1 VGVIVGVGSG
11 VKVAVGGSAVSVGDG
26 VVGIAWV
33 GVGVGSDGP
42 RVQADRANRANNTKN
57 KYTIFRSGI
66 FISLIGV
73 SGYFDNALQIVFFSS
88 SIIWLTNSNNYN
100 I

>member
-42 RVQADRANRANNTKN
+42 RVQADRANKTKN

-88 SIIWLTNSNNYN
+88 SIIRLTNSSNYN